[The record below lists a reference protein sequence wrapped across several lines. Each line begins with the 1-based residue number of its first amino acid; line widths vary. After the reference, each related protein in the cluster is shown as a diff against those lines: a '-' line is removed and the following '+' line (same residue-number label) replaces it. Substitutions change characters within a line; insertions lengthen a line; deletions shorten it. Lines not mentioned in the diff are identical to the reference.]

1 MYIKKRKA
9 GADINSDIDAAV
21 LKKHKRTVV
30 VASWSTAGRSD
41 FAIPI
46 ADTTAEMLSS
56 QQAEARLD
64 DVPDLQ
70 DQVALPLRQ
79 GISDMQHRIQ
89 RTASLVVG
97 QLLRRASVE
106 EADKK
111 ALASYVSNPLRKCK
125 LQDWLTHRTHQKN
138 LQIYFDKMYNE
149 RCGEGRFS
157 AKES

>member
-1 MYIKKRKA
+1 
-9 GADINSDIDAAV
+9 
-21 LKKHKRTVV
+21 
-30 VASWSTAGRSD
+30 
-41 FAIPI
+41 
-46 ADTTAEMLSS
+46 MLSS

-79 GISDMQHRIQ
+79 GISDMQYRIQ

-125 LQDWLTHRTHQKN
+125 LQDWLSQAGS
-138 LQIYFDKMYNE
+138 QDSPEEFADIFDKMYNE

-157 AKES
+157 AKVS